1 MLLVFNHLHGGAEGV
16 AIFEK
21 MRQEKYEPIS
31 RFPSRGDFFYQRSA
45 KPLISDGC
53 NKAVTD
59 YLTRFLKAIQESKLD
74 SKSIYHRLTL
84 AIYPYIQNSILQPHD
99 RRDDIRTI
107 SAKLSSLYTESSKLP
122 IITTPLKGI
131 SKKPEKS
138 CFSPDG
144 TVVYYRPDMIMLRNL
159 ETNQSRDLEPRT
171 LKNSWSERI
180 WFRPAACSNDSIALV
195 LSKDNTGLT
204 RFEIRNFTQFST
216 RGSFSP
222 FRLDDQID
230 MIALA
235 PNRRFVALASKPQ
248 GRMSRARVRLYNLD
262 NINDVDNQP
271 LSTHREDTPVSG
283 QYSEALSHDS
293 RLLRDEDDMLQNV
306 IEFNKIEHVKWHIDL
321 CFCSRSETLYH
332 AFRTDKPQKNDIPQ
346 HGVTVRMRSIRNGNY
361 MEDIYI
367 ENKETARNH
376 RHFIPE
382 IYPLRTQIGF
392 FVIKREEYITMY
404 SHLKPNGVNYWIKGV
419 SSLRKMLIT
428 QDDRLAIVLASPS
441 NSNLEFYAPDLD
453 DSERVQKLD
462 LNGKVPYR
470 PEEDAVCLVET
481 DDRLDIRIISLKR
494 KCRYSFMIERRGIF
508 R

>member
-1 MLLVFNHLHGGAEGV
+1 MTSVCSVIYKLPGYRDRSTPAASIFFHLADQNLEDYMTSDSRPNPKDDLERLCILRQMLALSQGLQWLNQERQQYGSGRAYCHNDLKPQNILVFGNPDHPETLRFKITDFGEACQPQPQQGGPDPFERPGTYHAPEGIGRPKSDAWSFGCIFLMLLVFNHLHGGAEGV

-59 YLTRFLKAIQESKLD
+59 YLTRFPKAIQESKLD

-204 RFEIRNFTQFST
+204 RFEV
-216 RGSFSP
+216 RGF
-222 FRLDDQID
+222 IK
-230 MIALA
+230 ALGNTLVE
-235 PNRRFVALASKPQ
+235 PCLIM
-248 GRMSRARVRLYNLD
+248 MS
-262 NINDVDNQP
+262 
-271 LSTHREDTPVSG
+271 
-283 QYSEALSHDS
+283 
-293 RLLRDEDDMLQNV
+293 
-306 IEFNKIEHVKWHIDL
+306 
-321 CFCSRSETLYH
+321 SRSG
-332 AFRTDKPQKNDIPQ
+332 IS
-346 HGVTVRMRSIRNGNY
+346 RS
-361 MEDIYI
+361 
-367 ENKETARNH
+367 
-376 RHFIPE
+376 FP
-382 IYPLRTQIGF
+382 
-392 FVIKREEYITMY
+392 REG
-404 SHLKPNGVNYWIKGV
+404 L
-419 SSLRKMLIT
+419 SL
-428 QDDRLAIVLASPS
+428 P
-441 NSNLEFYAPDLD
+441 FDLTT
-453 DSERVQKLD
+453 K
-462 LNGKVPYR
+462 
-470 PEEDAVCLVET
+470 
-481 DDRLDIRIISLKR
+481 
-494 KCRYSFMIERRGIF
+494 
-508 R
+508 